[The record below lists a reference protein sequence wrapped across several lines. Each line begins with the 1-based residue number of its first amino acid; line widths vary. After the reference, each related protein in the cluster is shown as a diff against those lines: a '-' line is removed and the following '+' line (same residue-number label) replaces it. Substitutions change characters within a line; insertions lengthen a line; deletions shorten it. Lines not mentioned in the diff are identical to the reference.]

1 MQTDHP
7 LDAHAQTRLRQ
18 LDRDVVWHGFTQMAE
33 YDPLVI
39 ERGEGNWLYEI
50 DGRRLF
56 DGVSSLWCNVHGHQ
70 HPQISQAIRE
80 QLDRVAH
87 VTSLGMS
94 NIPAIELA
102 QRLVGIA
109 PASLQ
114 HVFYSCDGS
123 SAVEAALKIAFQYAR
138 LRFGPNSK
146 KSRFVALG
154 LAYHGDTL
162 GGVSVGGVEAFH
174 KLFSPLLF
182 DALRAPCPQ
191 LYRLPDGVAA
201 NMPAS
206 ITSRRWIACSPRIR
220 TR

>member
-1 MQTDHP
+1 MLSGMALRKWPNTIRSSSNAAKATGYTKLMDV
-7 LDAHAQTRLRQ
+7 ACSMGSAVCGVTCMATNTRK
-18 LDRDVVWHGFTQMAE
+18 
-33 YDPLVI
+33 
-39 ERGEGNWLYEI
+39 
-50 DGRRLF
+50 
-56 DGVSSLWCNVHGHQ
+56 
-70 HPQISQAIRE
+70 ISQAIRE

-146 KSRFVALG
+146 KSRFVPWGSHTTVIHLVESASVALKHFINCSRHCCSTRC
-154 LAYHGDTL
+154 A
-162 GGVSVGGVEAFH
+162 
-174 KLFSPLLF
+174 LLVLSCI
-182 DALRAPCPQ
+182 DCLMAL
-191 LYRLPDGVAA
+191 LA